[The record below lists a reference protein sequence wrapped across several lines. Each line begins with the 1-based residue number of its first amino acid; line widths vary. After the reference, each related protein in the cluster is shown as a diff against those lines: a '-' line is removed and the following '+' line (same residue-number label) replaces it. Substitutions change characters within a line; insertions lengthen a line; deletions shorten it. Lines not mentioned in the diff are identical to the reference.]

1 MVHIEFFKAHIFLTV
16 NSHSIAYSLDLLPI
30 MKQLE
35 PGGVHY
41 DVSRRSALKR
51 SMGLFSFAVN
61 LPNVLMW
68 SGHIA
73 PLDFKQS
80 SIFKSMMI
88 SAL

>member
-1 MVHIEFFKAHIFLTV
+1 MCTVHIEFLKAHIFLSV
-16 NSHSIAYSLDLLPI
+16 NPHSIAYSLNLLPI

-41 DVSRRSALKR
+41 NRRSALKR
-51 SMGLFSFAVN
+51 KMGLFSFAVN
-61 LPNVLMW
+61 LPNVLML
-68 SGHIA
+68 SVHIA

-88 SAL
+88 